1 MIAHNLTPYS
11 KIYENRVIYP
21 EDYTENVEC
30 VRFEAFD
37 VGLDHVV

>member
-11 KIYENRVIYP
+11 KIYANRVVYP

-30 VRFEAFD
+30 VRFEAFG
-37 VGLDHVV
+37 VDHVE